1 MASPVGAPR
10 PRTPV
15 DNGGSRCQQPEF
27 PTEEATLG
35 LPYARTGSWDCEHS
49 INQTANSRQNG
60 LAKMTATTA
69 STQPRPAATSPGFGA
84 ALTAEWTKLRSVRS
98 TWIIVALIV
107 GLSIGVSA
115 LTSLVAGLTYDS
127 WGSSAQAS
135 FDPLLSSLTGQ
146 LFRLILLIVLG
157 ATVVTSEYGSRMI
170 RTTFIVNPRRTQVL
184 AAKAMLVAALSLVV
198 SAISVPG
205 MFLASQAIFDHYG
218 LATASI
224 SDSDTARVLLVYT
237 VSQALVYT
245 LISFAIAWLLRSA
258 ASAISVSIGFI
269 FLTSVLS
276 PLVPAWVQQNVF
288 RYFPDLASDSLSG
301 MIESDAATHLTQGPA
316 LVVIALWLVG
326 MLVAAAVV
334 LNRRDV

>member
-1 MASPVGAPR
+1 MTAS
-10 PRTPV
+10 
-15 DNGGSRCQQPEF
+15 
-27 PTEEATLG
+27 
-35 LPYARTGSWDCEHS
+35 
-49 INQTANSRQNG
+49 
-60 LAKMTATTA
+60 TATTA
-69 STQPRPAATSPGFGA
+69 STQRVIPATNPGFGA
-84 ALTAEWTKLRSVRS
+84 ALKAEWTKLRSVRA
-98 TWIIVALIV
+98 TWIIVALII

-115 LTSLVAGLTYDS
+115 LTSLVAGLTFDD
-127 WGSSAQAS
+127 WGDGARAS
-135 FDPLLSSLTGQ
+135 FDPVLSSLTGQ

-184 AAKAMLVAALSLVV
+184 VAKAALVGALSLVV

-205 MFLASQAIFDHYG
+205 MFLISQAIFGHYG

-224 SDSDTARVLLVYT
+224 TDSDTARLLLVYT
-237 VSQALVYT
+237 VSQGLVYT

-276 PLVPAWVQQNVF
+276 PLVPVWVQQNIF

-301 MIESDAATHLTQGPA
+301 MTGSDAATHLAQGPA
-316 LVVIALWLVG
+316 LAVVIIWLIG
-326 MLVAAAVV
+326 MLLAAALV